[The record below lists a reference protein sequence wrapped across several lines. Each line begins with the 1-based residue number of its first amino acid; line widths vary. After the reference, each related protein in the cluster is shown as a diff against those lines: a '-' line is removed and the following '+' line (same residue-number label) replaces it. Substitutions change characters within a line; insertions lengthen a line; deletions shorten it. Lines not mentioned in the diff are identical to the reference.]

1 MSDGVLSLARYRY
14 FKWSLALCVSALALY
29 IWDTSDMRP
38 NGGTWLGYTLG
49 TIGVLLIVWLAMF
62 GIRKRKYHQNLG
74 RLSHWLSAHI
84 WLGISLVLIASLHTG
99 FQFGWNVH
107 TLSYALV
114 ILVVASGI
122 VGVMLYRTNPGL
134 MSEML
139 GGKTLLELA
148 EGLREIDLEAS
159 QVLPRV
165 GESNHDHAT
174 ARLAQVSAE
183 PIATRLIDRLLGGQ
197 RHSATHDSI
206 AAFERMTIDGDKACR
221 ELMLLMVKRD
231 HQLTR
236 IRRFVQL
243 KAFTEAWLL
252 IHVPASIALLASLVA
267 HIVSVFFYW

>member
-165 GESNHDHAT
+165 GESNRDHAT